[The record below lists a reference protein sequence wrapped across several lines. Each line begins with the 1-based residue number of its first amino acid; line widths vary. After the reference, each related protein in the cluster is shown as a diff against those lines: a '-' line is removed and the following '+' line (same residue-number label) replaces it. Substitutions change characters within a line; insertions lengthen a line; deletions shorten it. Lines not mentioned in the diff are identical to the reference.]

1 MKETHITIYIH
12 DLEISDKSKS
22 FLARVGLMKLD
33 DLLNCNMTELSAMR
47 NISEDV
53 LQELNGVIAHSDVII
68 SFFEERAKRIKEILP
83 NVQDAPIESLG
94 LGTRATNALR
104 RGGIHTVGALIQMSQ
119 KDIFELRNVGVLS
132 REEITKAI
140 ESIVQSGK
148 IVYHEREE
156 ESKTIIETTPESSR
170 LSELLPEIES
180 IRLDDVPFSV
190 RARNALKRA
199 NIQTAD
205 ELVQMSEKD
214 IMGLR
219 NVGAQTRDEILAV
232 INAIIREGRAYFD
245 NLTSQ
250 YDQKHGDEPI
260 VESASKGFDF
270 AVIDI
275 LTERFGF
282 KPAKMTEWFG
292 LSRQSVY
299 NALEKRLPQRRST
312 WTGKTISESE
322 LSILAK
328 LIENKSFDYTDDE
341 VTCCC
346 MNNRQDDFVCLFI
359 YENEIKCLF
368 LKDLPDEIRE
378 QVVSKKMHMYTERE
392 LAGESDGR
400 VINVLT
406 KPFYRPDNPEK
417 FRANAQFRGMT
428 SDEYAVFI
436 SGYPYIDQRSVTDEQ
451 IVAFMKENMV
461 DGKVYISSD
470 PKNQWIRS
478 IASRNGYT
486 IKSFIELYGF
496 ESRLDGSE
504 LTSDAAKERHREEL
518 RQYEELL
525 CEEWFKEKIIAIAN
539 TKKSERQTQ
548 VTQRDVAIDYSRI
561 RAKFILKN
569 ETDVQLILPDIRL
582 KNEEIKKA
590 TLYVSCNG
598 REVMQQNLSWYGN
611 ELGKTLNGVAAS
623 ISVGSQEDS
632 LLNICVR
639 IKCDDEWIYDSEE
652 SLHRNVLLFYGGAEI
667 SANQVKRDH
676 YTLVVPK
683 MSEVKTENTDIVEID
698 SMKNAGL
705 KAFFLELK
713 DGYVLSVDGR
723 LIAFDSENGT
733 DLKVITPS
741 ESTSLP
747 TVTIQDTEA
756 FLAFRKSTCSIILGN
771 RDYMQQFVLL
781 KDGERIE
788 FDSLEQSDNGL
799 AFTMPFDGEH
809 DTVRIQVINLAN
821 ERLMFDRTFVLISE
835 ADCCFNRE
843 FYYNASDYD
852 GAEFYADI
860 DDFHEVVPFGKDE
873 AEVRIPFRDGELH
886 ADIPKITV
894 SETSGAWLQEPQPAW
909 YIGHIPQNSFLKVT
923 TPARVNVQF
932 LVGGK
937 DILYDGQGLVTIG
950 NVLQSFGGTDS
961 FNDAEVVM
969 RVAGQTQSA
978 SYSLARVFFKERFLK
993 RPSLWT
999 EEQKLLWDQ
1008 GGVFI
1013 GTSGREF
1020 TLLLSSADDKLFEFK
1035 LSEDTEYII
1044 LPEDMPIGNYQF
1056 EISIQTGGLFKRAK
1070 EVVAVG
1076 DCIIGD
1082 KNLLRF
1088 MNRRIVVESITDEFK
1103 EEAGHILI
1111 RPCYIDQIQ
1120 YCGME
1125 DTSEG
1130 YCPVYSGILYTTG
1143 YHGERYEF
1151 SYDVHTN
1158 KKGITKMLVNPVRIV
1173 YISDT
1178 ALCITDPDGDGLYYY
1193 NYYDRSL
1200 ESVVFALT
1208 DHEYTKANKQK
1219 YSNADLY
1226 SYRTERV

>member
-1 MKETHITIYIH
+1 M
-12 DLEISDKSKS
+12 
-22 FLARVGLMKLD
+22 
-33 DLLNCNMTELSAMR
+33 
-47 NISEDV
+47 
-53 LQELNGVIAHSDVII
+53 
-68 SFFEERAKRIKEILP
+68 
-83 NVQDAPIESLG
+83 
-94 LGTRATNALR
+94 
-104 RGGIHTVGALIQMSQ
+104 
-119 KDIFELRNVGVLS
+119 
-132 REEITKAI
+132 
-140 ESIVQSGK
+140 
-148 IVYHEREE
+148 
-156 ESKTIIETTPESSR
+156 
-170 LSELLPEIES
+170 
-180 IRLDDVPFSV
+180 
-190 RARNALKRA
+190 
-199 NIQTAD
+199 
-205 ELVQMSEKD
+205 
-214 IMGLR
+214 
-219 NVGAQTRDEILAV
+219 
-232 INAIIREGRAYFD
+232 
-245 NLTSQ
+245 
-250 YDQKHGDEPI
+250 
-260 VESASKGFDF
+260 
-270 AVIDI
+270 
-275 LTERFGF
+275 
-282 KPAKMTEWFG
+282 
-292 LSRQSVY
+292 
-299 NALEKRLPQRRST
+299 
-312 WTGKTISESE
+312 
-322 LSILAK
+322 
-328 LIENKSFDYTDDE
+328 
-341 VTCCC
+341 
-346 MNNRQDDFVCLFI
+346 
-359 YENEIKCLF
+359 
-368 LKDLPDEIRE
+368 
-378 QVVSKKMHMYTERE
+378 
-392 LAGESDGR
+392 
-400 VINVLT
+400 
-406 KPFYRPDNPEK
+406 
-417 FRANAQFRGMT
+417 
-428 SDEYAVFI
+428 
-436 SGYPYIDQRSVTDEQ
+436 
-451 IVAFMKENMV
+451 
-461 DGKVYISSD
+461 
-470 PKNQWIRS
+470 
-478 IASRNGYT
+478 
-486 IKSFIELYGF
+486 
-496 ESRLDGSE
+496 
-504 LTSDAAKERHREEL
+504 
-518 RQYEELL
+518 
-525 CEEWFKEKIIAIAN
+525 
-539 TKKSERQTQ
+539 
-548 VTQRDVAIDYSRI
+548 
-561 RAKFILKN
+561 
-569 ETDVQLILPDIRL
+569 
-582 KNEEIKKA
+582 
-590 TLYVSCNG
+590 
-598 REVMQQNLSWYGN
+598 
-611 ELGKTLNGVAAS
+611 
-623 ISVGSQEDS
+623 
-632 LLNICVR
+632 
-639 IKCDDEWIYDSEE
+639 
-652 SLHRNVLLFYGGAEI
+652 
-667 SANQVKRDH
+667 
-676 YTLVVPK
+676 
-683 MSEVKTENTDIVEID
+683 
-698 SMKNAGL
+698 
-705 KAFFLELK
+705 
-713 DGYVLSVDGR
+713 LSVDGR

-771 RDYMQQFVLL
+771 RDYTQQFVLL

-937 DILYDGQGLVTIG
+937 DILYDGHGLVTIG

-1044 LPEDMPIGNYQF
+1044 LPKDMPIGNYQF

-1158 KKGITKMLVNPVRIV
+1158 KKGIKKMLVNPVRIV